1 MSAYEV
7 VRPIWRS
14 FKPAYLPRAAAH
26 VRAGGHAVILRDDE
40 ALEMILGVDAKGK
53 ITELGLWSILA
64 IEQQRWRRVVDGPA
78 KGLATARV
86 KPDYEG
92 SVLDWCERDS
102 VHEGPSRL
110 IRLDCLECAACCHES
125 NVVLDEA
132 DLERFR
138 EGGRPDLLGRAYI
151 KRSRDGRITLRF
163 AETGKCQHLGR
174 DKKCGV
180 YTIRPDNCRAFVVGS
195 EACLAAREDTLGY
208 RDG

>member
-1 MSAYEV
+1 MSDYEV

-14 FKPAYLPRAAAH
+14 FKTAFLKRAAAH

-40 ALEMILGVDAKGK
+40 KLDMILGVDGAGK

-64 IEQQRWRRVVDGPA
+64 IEQQRWRRVTSGPA

-86 KPDYEG
+86 KADYEG

-102 VHEGPSRL
+102 VHEGPARM

-132 DLERFR
+132 DLERFT
-138 EGGRPDLLGRAYI
+138 EGGRADLLGRAYI
-151 KRSRDGRITLRF
+151 KRARDGRITLRF

-174 DKKCGV
+174 DRKCRI